1 MEQKVALFEEYKS
14 LTNRPWFVIDLEKT
28 TKEAL
33 QVLVNKT
40 KIKLGIAV
48 LPAPPLAPKLKHFG
62 FAPEAF
68 AQRFD
73 PENAPHFNQET
84 GKGGA
89 ANAGMQVAIRNIN
102 GGGKGK
108 RLSQTEIQK
117 LEALEPEILPLS
129 KRKREEYRL
138 IRTAGLEFLVLGHYN
153 ENNHPKNKNAA
164 QEGARKYLEE
174 EVKKSI
180 ATGKIDLEENETA
193 ESIVNNL
200 LEEVM
205 IDAESKIQEKE
216 KVRKGSENVL
226 KGGLN
231 KLPKYQRKSKFNELF
246 TQKFGHGPTNHVA
259 NGIIN
264 QHNVHAGSSGRKT
277 RKNKY

>member
-1 MEQKVALFEEYKS
+1 MEQKVALFEEYKT

-48 LPAPPLAPKLKHFG
+48 LPPPAPRPKHFG

-68 AQRFD
+68 AQQFD

-89 ANAGMQVAIRNIN
+89 LNAGKQVAIRNIN

-138 IRTAGLEFLVLGHYN
+138 LRTAGLEFLVLGHYN

-164 QEGARKYLEE
+164 KEGARKYLEE

-205 IDAESKIQEKE
+205 IDVESKIQEKE
-216 KVRKGSENVL
+216 KVRKGSENIL

-231 KLPKYQRKSKFNELF
+231 KLPKSQKKSKFNELF
-246 TQKFGHGPTNHVA
+246 TQKFGHAPTNHVV

-264 QHNVHAGSSGRKT
+264 QHNVHAGEKRKT
-277 RKNKY
+277 RKNKH